1 MNRRD
6 YLKKV
11 GIGVGTLAVTP
22 FTISLFQSCQ
32 SDLGWNPVFFKNE
45 HIPFLSE
52 LSNLII
58 PSSNEIPGAKELN
71 LLRFVD
77 TYISKV
83 LSKDEKKTFNNS
95 FDGFKS
101 EYLKSSNLSQIDLTT
116 LNSLLDYFLVR
127 NKSKHDIWI
136 NNFMNS
142 GESLSFVFL
151 NSFRKLL
158 INAFKTNQFIGENV
172 LVFRPIP
179 GEQKGCVDLEEATN
193 GRAWTI

>member
-11 GIGVGTLAVTP
+11 GIGVGALAVSP

-95 FDGFKS
+95 FDGFKF

-116 LNSLLDYFLVR
+116 LNGKSNAELFYYIKDNLDFHQLIWEFGSENPQWIHVSYLSKKDNKKQVLITRKKGKYFTFDDC
-127 NKSKHDIWI
+127 KDCK
-136 NNFMNS
+136 
-142 GESLSFVFL
+142 
-151 NSFRKLL
+151 
-158 INAFKTNQFIGENV
+158 
-172 LVFRPIP
+172 
-179 GEQKGCVDLEEATN
+179 
-193 GRAWTI
+193 

>member
-45 HIPFLSE
+45 HILFLSE
-52 LSNLII
+52 LSDLII

-83 LSKDEKKTFNNS
+83 LSKDEKKIFNNS

-158 INAFKTNQFIGENV
+158 INAFKTNQYIGENI
-172 LVFRPIP
+172 LVFRPVP
-179 GEQKGCVDLEEATN
+179 GEQKGCVDLQETTN